1 MANLHKNFSK
11 QIIIVVVLAL
21 FTNNALSIATHM
33 TKESLVVPDAI
44 YYYSFKQNKIAP
56 ILRRISET
64 LNFVKPGS
72 AYQITRLSRGG
83 PDPRQPPSFVKPG
96 GAYQITRLSPGGP
109 DPRQPPSFVKV
120 GGAYQITRLSP
131 GGPDPRQPPSF
142 VKSGGAYHITRLVP
156 GGPNQEQ
163 PPNFV
168 KPSDV
173 YHITR
178 TEGTNPSHHGFT
190 KE

>member
-109 DPRQPPSFVKV
+109 DPRQPPSFVK
-120 GGAYQITRLSP
+120 
-131 GGPDPRQPPSF
+131 
-142 VKSGGAYHITRLVP
+142 SGGAYHITRLVP